1 MCSFLVWLCV
11 WLLLKLVICNIVKNY
26 FWQDEE
32 VNNGGSSR
40 KKFQFRSK
48 SGGEVKS
55 ILKKREERLNDSGL
69 GDSFVVS

>member
-1 MCSFLVWLCV
+1 MS
-11 WLLLKLVICNIVKNY
+11 NA
-26 FWQDEE
+26 
-32 VNNGGSSR
+32 GSSR

-55 ILKKREERLNDSGL
+55 ILKKREEMLNDSEL